1 MKFPSL
7 AFFIFNCFNER
18 QMLRTLKTAY
28 NKDPALK
35 KGINFLEVFI
45 YQGVH
50 AIWLHRIA
58 HFLYKL
64 KIPFVPRLI
73 SQMNRLLTQI
83 EIHPGAEIGKNF
95 FIDHGAGIVIGET
108 AKIGNDVMMYH
119 GVTLGGHGWW
129 VDKKGEKRHPTI
141 GNNVILGVGC
151 KILGPVTIGDNCKIG
166 AGAIVI
172 EDVPA
177 NSTVVAEL
185 GKYIMKRGK
194 KMKRKEIERV
204 EVPKEEW
211 FELKRKVLLIEKRNK
226 TFK

>member
-1 MKFPSL
+1 
-7 AFFIFNCFNER
+7 
-18 QMLRTLKTAY
+18 MLQTLKTAY
-28 NKDPALK
+28 KKDPALK
-35 KGINFLEVFI
+35 KGINFLEVFL

-58 HFLYKL
+58 HPLHKIG
-64 KIPFVPRLI
+64 IPFIPRLI
-73 SQMNRLLTQI
+73 SQINRFLTGI
-83 EIHPGAEIGKNF
+83 EIHPGAKIGRNF
-95 FIDHGAGIVIGET
+95 FIDHGHGIVIGET
-108 AKIGNDVMMYH
+108 AEIGHDVMMYH

-151 KILGPVTIGDNCKIG
+151 KILGTVKIGDNCKIG

-172 EDVPA
+172 GDVPP

-185 GKYIMKRGK
+185 GKYIVKEGK
-194 KMKRKEIERV
+194 KVKRKDIEKV

-211 FELKRKVLLIEKRNK
+211 FELKRKVLMMEGRNNKRNQK
-226 TFK
+226 L

>member
-1 MKFPSL
+1 M
-7 AFFIFNCFNER
+7 I
-18 QMLRTLKTAY
+18 RTLKTAY
-28 NKDPALK
+28 QKDPALK
-35 KGINFLEVFI
+35 KGINFLEVFL

-58 HFLYKL
+58 HALYKL
-64 KIPFVPRLI
+64 KIPFIPRLI
-73 SQMNRLLTQI
+73 SQINRLITHI
-83 EIHPGAEIGKNF
+83 EIHPGAKIGRHF
-95 FIDHGAGIVIGET
+95 FIDHGSGVVIGET
-108 AKIGNDVMMYH
+108 AEIGDNVMMYH

-129 VDKKGEKRHPTI
+129 TDKKGQKRHPTI

-151 KILGPVTIGDNCKIG
+151 KILGPVTIGDNSRIG

-172 EDVPA
+172 EDVPS

-185 GKYIMKRGK
+185 GKYIIKEGRK
-194 KMKRKEIERV
+194 AKRKDIEKV

-211 FELKRKVLLIEKRNK
+211 FELKRKVLLMEEKTK